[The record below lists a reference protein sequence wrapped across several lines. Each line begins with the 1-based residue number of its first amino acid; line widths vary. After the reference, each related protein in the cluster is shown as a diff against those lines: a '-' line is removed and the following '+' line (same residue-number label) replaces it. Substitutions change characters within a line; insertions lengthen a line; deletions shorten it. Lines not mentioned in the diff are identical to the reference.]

1 MGWVTMTDVIMSRAF
16 ARANHWTFE
25 IKPIKE
31 LIARYAGDGLGW
43 ADPFAGESR
52 FAQLRNDMNPE
63 RNQTFQMEAVDFA
76 EYITMG
82 WEAILN
88 GVLFDPPYSYRQVSE
103 HYKILGK
110 KATALDTS
118 ANFTIRVKRAI
129 APAIKQGGYAI
140 CCGWNTGGFGKCLG
154 FELIEVLDVCHGLTH
169 QDTLVTVE
177 RKL

>member
-1 MGWVTMTDVIMSRAF
+1 MTDVIMNRVF

-31 LIARYAGDGLGW
+31 LIVRYAGERGLWW

-52 FAQLRNDMNPE
+52 FAQFRNDMNPE
-63 RNQTFQMEAVDFA
+63 RGQPNQNEAEVFA
-76 EYITMG
+76 KYI
-82 WEAILN
+82 AAQYIID

-110 KATALDTS
+110 KATRFDTS

-140 CCGWNTGGFGKCLG
+140 CCGWNTAGFGKCLG

-169 QDTLVTVE
+169 QDTLITVE